1 MLERANTYGYGLPRD
16 ASSQVALLPCLVP
29 IPMPLRALL
38 LAGFLVACAGPT
50 ADVTL
55 GAAGP
60 WTEGYGA
67 MNKRGI
73 DLAIEE
79 INASGGVR
87 GRPLRLLPRDDGA
100 DGARATTIALEF
112 VQNPAVSAVIGHVN
126 SGTMVA
132 AAKIYDGALPAVA
145 TTATSP
151 DLTGISP
158 WVFRVIASDSATG
171 VALGQFARRLGHRRA
186 AILYENDSYG
196 RGLADAFR
204 RSFDGTI
211 LSIDPIPSGDGDFE
225 PYIAFLKKADAG
237 LVFVAGTE
245 ASGMAILREARR
257 QKLSADF
264 LGGDGW
270 TGIVGEP
277 AAQGA
282 YVGAPFTA
290 SDERQEAQRF
300 VAAFRARYSMT
311 PDGNAALAYDA
322 TRLLAKVIEEVG
334 PDRAAIRDGLAR
346 LDDRTAHR
354 GATGAIRFQPSGDPV
369 GKDAIIARVEN
380 GDLTVAV
387 RR

>member
-1 MLERANTYGYGLPRD
+1 
-16 ASSQVALLPCLVP
+16 
-29 IPMPLRALL
+29 MPLRALL
-38 LAGFLVACAGPT
+38 LAGFVLACAGQP

-60 WTEGYGA
+60 WNEGYGA

-73 DLAIEE
+73 DLAIDE
-79 INASGGVR
+79 INANGGVR
-87 GRPLRLLPRDDGA
+87 GRPLRLLARDDGA
-100 DGARATTIALEF
+100 DGVKAATIALEF
-112 VQNPAVSAVIGHVN
+112 VQNPAVSAVVGHVN
-126 SGTMVA
+126 SSTMVA
-132 AAKIYDGALPAVA
+132 AAKIYDGTLPAVA

-171 VALGQFARRLGHRRA
+171 VELGRFARRLGHARA

-196 RGLADAFR
+196 RGLANAFR

-211 LSIDPIPSGDGDFE
+211 VSIDPIPSGDGDYE
-225 PYIAFLKKADAG
+225 PYITFLKKQDPG

-257 QKLSADF
+257 QQLTADF

-277 AAQGA
+277 AAQDA

-300 VAAFRARYSMT
+300 VAAFRARYTMT

-322 TRLLAKVIEEVG
+322 TKLLARVIEDVG
-334 PDRAAIRDGLAR
+334 PDRAAIRARLAS
-346 LDDRTAHR
+346 LDDRSAYR
-354 GATGAIRFQPSGDPV
+354 GVTGAIRFHANGDPV
-369 GKDAIIARVEN
+369 GKDVVIARVNRGE
-380 GDLTVAV
+380 LTVV
-387 RR
+387 GRR

>member
-1 MLERANTYGYGLPRD
+1 MLF
-16 ASSQVALLPCLVP
+16 
-29 IPMPLRALL
+29 RALF
-38 LAGFLVACAGPT
+38 LAGMLAACAGPT

-60 WTEGYGA
+60 WNEGYGA

-73 DLAIEE
+73 DLALEE
-79 INASGGVR
+79 INSKGGVR
-87 GRPLRLLPRDDGA
+87 GRPLRLIARDDAA
-100 DGARATTIALEF
+100 DGAKAASIAQEF
-112 VQNPAVSAVIGHVN
+112 VQTPAVSAVIGHVN
-126 SGTMVA
+126 SSTMVA
-132 AAKIYDGALPAVA
+132 AAKIYDGVLPAVS

-151 DLTGISP
+151 DLSGISP

-171 VALGQFARRLGHRRA
+171 VELGRFARRLGHSRV

-211 LSIDPIPSGDGDFE
+211 VTVDPIPSGSADYE
-225 PYIAFLKKADAG
+225 PYIAFLKRTDPG
-237 LVFVAGTE
+237 LVFIAGTE
-245 ASGMAILREARR
+245 GSGMAILREARR
-257 QKLSADF
+257 QQLSADF

-277 AAQGA
+277 AAEGA

-290 SDERQEAQRF
+290 ADERQEAQRF
-300 VAAFRARYSMT
+300 VAAFRARYGMT

-322 TRLLAKVIEEVG
+322 TKLLAAVIEETG
-334 PDRAAIRDGLAR
+334 PDRRAIRDRLAA
-346 LDDRTAHR
+346 LDDRTAYR
-354 GATGAIRFQPSGDPV
+354 GVTGAIRFQRNGDPV
-369 GKDAIIARVEN
+369 GKTVVIARVDHGE
-380 GDLTVAV
+380 LTPAG

>member
-1 MLERANTYGYGLPRD
+1 
-16 ASSQVALLPCLVP
+16 
-29 IPMPLRALL
+29 MPLRALL
-38 LAGFLVACAGPT
+38 LAGCVLACAGEP

-60 WTEGYGA
+60 WNEGYGA

-73 DLAIEE
+73 DLAVDE
-79 INASGGVR
+79 INAAGGVL
-87 GRPLRLLPRDDGA
+87 GRPLRVLARDDGA
-100 DGARATTIALEF
+100 EGAKAAAIAVEF

-171 VALGQFARRLGHRRA
+171 VELGRFARRLGHGRA

-211 LSIDPIPSGDGDFE
+211 VSFDPIPSGDGNHE
-225 PYIAFLKKADAG
+225 PYISFLKDRDPG

-245 ASGMAILREARR
+245 ASGMAILREAKR
-257 QKLSADF
+257 QKLVADF

-270 TGIVGEP
+270 TGVVGEP
-277 AAQGA
+277 AAENA
-282 YVGAPFTA
+282 WVGAPFIA
-290 SDERQEAQRF
+290 SDTRPEAQRF
-300 VAAFRARYSMT
+300 VKAFRARYNMT

-322 TRLLAKVIEEVG
+322 TKLLATIIADVG
-334 PDRAAIRDGLAR
+334 PERDAIRERLATLDG
-346 LDDRTAHR
+346 RTAYR
-354 GATGAIRFQPSGDPV
+354 GVTGAIRFDGNGDPV
-369 GKDAIIARVEN
+369 GRTAVIARVDGGE
-380 GDLTVAV
+380 LRSAE

>member
-1 MLERANTYGYGLPRD
+1 MTKL
-16 ASSQVALLPCLVP
+16 
-29 IPMPLRALL
+29 LRAPLI
-38 LAGFLVACAGPT
+38 AGLVLACAGPT
-50 ADVTL
+50 TDVTL

-79 INASGGVR
+79 INTVGGVR
-87 GRPLRLLPRDDGA
+87 GRPLRLIARDDGA
-100 DGARATTIALEF
+100 DGAKAASIALEF
-112 VQNPAVSAVIGHVN
+112 VQNPAISAVVGHVN

-132 AAKIYDGALPAVA
+132 AAGIYDGALPAVA

-151 DLTGISP
+151 DLSGISP

-171 VALGQFARRLGHRRA
+171 AELGQFARRLGHGRA

-211 LSIDPIPSGDGDFE
+211 VSIDPIPSGEADFE
-225 PYIAFLKKADAG
+225 PYIAFLKAKDPG

-257 QKLSADF
+257 QELSANF

-290 SDERQEAQRF
+290 ADDRQEAQRF
-300 VAAFRARYSMT
+300 VTAFRARFDMT

-322 TRLLAKVIEEVG
+322 TKLLAKVINDVG
-334 PDRAAIRDGLAR
+334 PDRAAIRDRLAS
-346 LDDRTAHR
+346 LTDRSAYR
-354 GATGAIRFQPSGDPV
+354 GVTGAIRFHANGDPI
-369 GKDAIIARVEN
+369 GKTVVIAKVNRGELVLA
-380 GDLTVAV
+380 GS
-387 RR
+387 R

>member
-1 MLERANTYGYGLPRD
+1 MRPGAF
-16 ASSQVALLPCLVP
+16 
-29 IPMPLRALL
+29 L
-38 LAGFLVACAGPT
+38 LAAFALACANEP
-50 ADVTL
+50 ADIVL

-60 WTEGYGA
+60 WKEGYGA
-67 MNKRGI
+67 MNQRGI
-73 DLAIEE
+73 ELAVEE
-79 INASGGVR
+79 INAAGGVR
-87 GRPLRLLPRDDGA
+87 GRPLQVLQRDDGA
-100 DGARATTIALEF
+100 DGKRAAAIALEF
-112 VQNPAVSAVIGHVN
+112 VRNPQVSAVVGHVN

-171 VALGQFARRLGHRRA
+171 VHLAQFTRRLGHTRV

-211 LSIDPIPSGDGDFE
+211 IGIDPIPSGNGNFE
-225 PYIAFLKKADAG
+225 PYVAWLKKQAPD

-257 QKLSADF
+257 QQLAAAF

-277 AAQGA
+277 AAEGS

-290 SDERQEAQRF
+290 ADQRAEAQKF
-300 VAAFRARYSMT
+300 VAAFRRKYSMT

-322 TRLLAKVIEEVG
+322 TKLLARTIHLVG
-334 PDRAAIRDGLAR
+334 PDRVAIRERLANLSER
-346 LDDRTAHR
+346 EAYR
-354 GATGAIRFQPSGDPV
+354 GVTGAIRFHATGDPFNKSV
-369 GKDAIIARVEN
+369 IIARVQDGE
-380 GDLTVAV
+380 LIVAGS
-387 RR
+387 R

>member
-1 MLERANTYGYGLPRD
+1 MT
-16 ASSQVALLPCLVP
+16 
-29 IPMPLRALL
+29 MPLRTLL
-38 LAGFLVACAGPT
+38 LAGCVLACAGQP

-79 INASGGVR
+79 INSAGGVR
-87 GRPLRLLPRDDGA
+87 GRPLRLVARDDGA
-100 DGARATTIALEF
+100 DGAKAAAIAVEF
-112 VQNPAVSAVIGHVN
+112 VQDPAISAVIGHVN
-126 SGTMVA
+126 SSTMVA
-132 AAKIYDGALPAVA
+132 AAKIYDADLPAVA

-171 VALGQFARRLGHRRA
+171 VELGRFARRLGHGRA

-211 LSIDPIPSGDGDFE
+211 VSFDPIPSGDGDYE
-225 PYIAFLKKADAG
+225 PYISYLKARDPG
-237 LVFVAGTE
+237 LIFVAGTE
-245 ASGMAILREARR
+245 ESGMAILREAKR
-257 QKLSADF
+257 QQLVADF

-277 AAQGA
+277 AAENA
-282 YVGAPFTA
+282 WVGAPFTA
-290 SDERQEAQRF
+290 SDPREEAQRF
-300 VAAFRARYSMT
+300 VKAFRARYNMT

-322 TRLLAKVIEEVG
+322 TKLLAKVIADVG
-334 PDRAAIRDGLAR
+334 PDREAIRERLAT
-346 LDDRTAHR
+346 LTDRTAYR
-354 GATGAIRFQPSGDPV
+354 GVTGAIRFDANGDPV
-369 GKDAIIARVEN
+369 GRTAVIARVDRGE
-380 GDLTVAV
+380 LRVAE
-387 RR
+387 RP

>member
-1 MLERANTYGYGLPRD
+1 MRSG
-16 ASSQVALLPCLVP
+16 ALFFAVF
-29 IPMPLRALL
+29 AL
-38 LAGFLVACAGPT
+38 ACADKP
-50 ADVTL
+50 ADVVL

-73 DLAIEE
+73 DLAVEE
-79 INASGGVR
+79 INAAGGVAR
-87 GRPLRLLPRDDGA
+87 RPLRILARDDSA
-100 DGARATTIALEF
+100 DGRKATAIALEF
-112 VQNPAVSAVIGHVN
+112 VRDPQVSAVIGHVN

-132 AAKIYDGALPAVA
+132 AARIYDGSLAAVA

-151 DLTGISP
+151 DITGISP

-171 VALGQFARRLGHRRA
+171 VDLAHFARRLGHTRV

-211 LSIDPIPSGDGDFE
+211 ISYDPIPSGAGNFE
-225 PYIAFLKKADAG
+225 PYVAYIRQQAPDV
-237 LVFVAGTE
+237 VFIAGTE
-245 ASGMAILREARR
+245 ASGMAILREAKR
-257 QKLSADF
+257 QQLTTAF

-277 AAQGA
+277 AAEGS

-290 SDERQEAQRF
+290 SDQRPEAQRF
-300 VAAFRARYSMT
+300 VTAFRRKYSMT

-322 TRLLAKVIEEVG
+322 TKLLARIIQQVG
-334 PDRAAIRDGLAR
+334 TDRAAIREKLAS
-346 LDDRTAHR
+346 LDETSAYR
-354 GATGAIRFQPSGDPV
+354 GVTGSIRFHESGDPV
-369 GKDAIIARVEN
+369 GKTVVIARVHN
-380 GDLTVAV
+380 GELIVAGT
-387 RR
+387 R

>member
-1 MLERANTYGYGLPRD
+1 MKTP
-16 ASSQVALLPCLVP
+16 V
-29 IPMPLRALL
+29 RALL
-38 LAGFLVACAGPT
+38 ITGFAVACAGPS

-60 WTEGYGA
+60 WNEGYGA

-79 INASGGVR
+79 INANRGVR
-87 GRPLRLLPRDDGA
+87 GRPLRLLARDDGA
-100 DGARATTIALEF
+100 DGAKAAAIALEF
-112 VQNPAVSAVIGHVN
+112 VQNPAISAVVGHVN
-126 SGTMVA
+126 SSTMVA
-132 AAKIYDGALPAVA
+132 AAKIYDGALPAIA

-171 VALGQFARRLGHRRA
+171 VELGRFARRLGHTRA

-211 LSIDPIPSGDGDFE
+211 VSIDPIPSGNGDYE
-225 PYIAFLKKADAG
+225 PYIAFLKTQSPG

-245 ASGMAILREARR
+245 ESGMAILREARK
-257 QKLSADF
+257 QQFSVDF

-300 VAAFRARYSMT
+300 VAAFKARYGMT

-322 TRLLAKVIEEVG
+322 TKMLAKVIEEVG
-334 PDRAAIRDGLAR
+334 PDRTAIRDYLAGLNERRAY
-346 LDDRTAHR
+346 R
-354 GATGAIRFQPSGDPV
+354 GVTGVIRFQPNGDPV
-369 GKDAIIARVEN
+369 GKTVVIARVNRGE
-380 GDLTVAV
+380 LTVAGS
-387 RR
+387 R

>member
-1 MLERANTYGYGLPRD
+1 MRLRAPRQRVMYGSAFP
-16 ASSQVALLPCLVP
+16 LLRSLT
-29 IPMPLRALL
+29 PMRSGALL
-38 LAGFLVACAGPT
+38 LAAFALACANEP
-50 ADVTL
+50 ADIVL

-60 WTEGYGA
+60 WKEGYGA

-73 DLAIEE
+73 DLAVEE

-87 GRPLRLLPRDDGA
+87 GRPLRVLDRDDGA
-100 DGARATTIALEF
+100 DGKRAASIALEF
-112 VQNPAVSAVIGHVN
+112 VRNPQVSAVIGHVN

-171 VALGQFARRLGHRRA
+171 VQLAQFVRRLGHTRV

-196 RGLADAFR
+196 RGLAEAFR
-204 RSFDGTI
+204 RSFQGVI
-211 LSIDPIPSGDGDFE
+211 LGIDPIPSGAGDFE
-225 PYIAFLKKADAG
+225 PYISFLKRQAPD

-245 ASGMAILREARR
+245 ASGMAILREAKR
-257 QKLSADF
+257 QELTAAF
-264 LGGDGW
+264 IGGDGW

-277 AAQGA
+277 AAEGS

-290 SDERQEAQRF
+290 ADQRVEAQKF
-300 VAAFRARYSMT
+300 VTAFRRKYSMT

-322 TRLLAKVIEEVG
+322 TKLLARVVGEVG
-334 PDRAAIRDGLAR
+334 PDRAAIRERLAS
-346 LDDRTAHR
+346 LDERTAYR
-354 GATGAIRFQPSGDPV
+354 GVTGAIHFLDTGDPF
-369 GKDAIIARVEN
+369 GKSVIIARVHDGE
-380 GDLTVAV
+380 LIVAGT
-387 RR
+387 R

>member
-1 MLERANTYGYGLPRD
+1 MKT
-16 ASSQVALLPCLVP
+16 
-29 IPMPLRALL
+29 PLRALL
-38 LAGFLVACAGPT
+38 IAGLALACSGPT
-50 ADVTL
+50 AEVTV

-73 DLAIEE
+73 DLAIDE

-87 GRPLRLLPRDDGA
+87 GNPLRVLARDDGA
-100 DGARATTIALEF
+100 DGARAATIALEF
-112 VQNPAVSAVIGHVN
+112 VRNPAVSAVIGHVN
-126 SGTMVA
+126 SSTMVA
-132 AAKIYDGALPAVA
+132 AAKIYDGALPAVS

-151 DLTGISP
+151 DLSGISP

-171 VALGQFARRLGHRRA
+171 VELGRFAGRLGHHRV

-204 RSFDGTI
+204 RSFDGT
-211 LSIDPIPSGDGDFE
+211 LVTIDPIPSGTADYE
-225 PYIAFLKKADAG
+225 PYIAYLKQRDPG

-257 QKLSADF
+257 QGLTADF

-277 AAQGA
+277 AAEGA

-290 SDERQEAQRF
+290 SDQRQEAQRF
-300 VAAFRARYSMT
+300 VAAFRGRFGMT
-311 PDGNAALAYDA
+311 PDANAALAYDA
-322 TRLLAKVIEEVG
+322 TKLLARTLQRVG
-334 PDRAAIRDGLAR
+334 PDREAVRDHLAG
-346 LDDRTAHR
+346 LDDRTAYI
-354 GATGAIRFQPSGDPV
+354 GVTGAIRFHANGDPV
-369 GKDAIIARVEN
+369 GKSAVIARVTN
-380 GDLTVAV
+380 GELTTAA

>member
-1 MLERANTYGYGLPRD
+1 MT
-16 ASSQVALLPCLVP
+16 
-29 IPMPLRALL
+29 MPLRALL
-38 LAGFLVACAGPT
+38 IAGLALACSGPT
-50 ADVTL
+50 AEVTV

-60 WTEGYGA
+60 WNEGYGA

-73 DLAIEE
+73 ELAIDE
-79 INASGGVR
+79 INSSGGVR
-87 GRPLRLLPRDDGA
+87 GNPLRVLARDDGA
-100 DGARATTIALEF
+100 DGAKAATIALEF

-126 SGTMVA
+126 SSTMVA

-151 DLTGISP
+151 DISGISP

-171 VALGQFARRLGHRRA
+171 VELGQFARRLGHTRV

-196 RGLADAFR
+196 RGLAEAFR
-204 RSFDGTI
+204 RSFDGT
-211 LSIDPIPSGDGDFE
+211 LVTVDPIPAGAGDFE
-225 PYIAFLKKADAG
+225 PYIAYLKQRDPG

-257 QKLSADF
+257 QGLTADF

-277 AAQGA
+277 AAEGA

-290 SDERQEAQRF
+290 SDQRQEAQRF
-300 VAAFRARYSMT
+300 VAAFRARFGMT

-322 TRLLAKVIEEVG
+322 TKLLARTLQQVG
-334 PDRAAIRDGLAR
+334 PDRAAVRDRLAA
-346 LDDRTAHR
+346 LDDRTAYI
-354 GATGAIRFQPSGDPV
+354 GVTGAIRFHPNGDPV
-369 GKDAIIARVEN
+369 GKSAVIARVSHGE
-380 GDLTVAV
+380 LTTAG

>member
-1 MLERANTYGYGLPRD
+1 MK
-16 ASSQVALLPCLVP
+16 
-29 IPMPLRALL
+29 MPLRALL
-38 LAGFLVACAGPT
+38 IAGLALACSGPT
-50 ADVTL
+50 VEMTL

-60 WTEGYGA
+60 WNEGYGA

-73 DLAIEE
+73 DLAIDE
-79 INASGGVR
+79 INAAGGVR
-87 GRPLRLLPRDDGA
+87 GRPLRLLARDDGA
-100 DGARATTIALEF
+100 DGAKAAAIALEF
-112 VQNPAVSAVIGHVN
+112 VQNPAISAVIGHVN
-126 SGTMVA
+126 SSTMVA

-151 DLTGISP
+151 DLSGISP

-171 VALGQFARRLGHRRA
+171 VELGQFARRLGHSRA

-211 LSIDPIPSGDGDFE
+211 VTLDPIASGEGNYE
-225 PYIAFLKKADAG
+225 PYIAYLKTRDPG

-257 QKLSADF
+257 QGLVADF

-277 AAQGA
+277 AAEGA

-290 SDERQEAQRF
+290 SDQRQEAQQF
-300 VAAFRARYSMT
+300 VM
-311 PDGNAALAYDA
+311 P
-322 TRLLAKVIEEVG
+322 
-334 PDRAAIRDGLAR
+334 
-346 LDDRTAHR
+346 
-354 GATGAIRFQPSGDPV
+354 
-369 GKDAIIARVEN
+369 
-380 GDLTVAV
+380 
-387 RR
+387 

>member
-1 MLERANTYGYGLPRD
+1 MK
-16 ASSQVALLPCLVP
+16 
-29 IPMPLRALL
+29 MPLRALL
-38 LAGFLVACAGPT
+38 ISGLVIACSSPAVE
-50 ADVTL
+50 VTV

-60 WTEGYGA
+60 WNEGYGA

-73 DLAIEE
+73 DLAIGE
-79 INASGGVR
+79 INSSGGVR
-87 GRPLRLLPRDDGA
+87 GRPLRLLARDDGA
-100 DGARATTIALEF
+100 DGAKAATIALEF

-132 AAKIYDGALPAVA
+132 AAKIYDGALAAVA

-151 DLTGISP
+151 DLSGISP

-171 VALGQFARRLGHRRA
+171 VELGQFARRLGHSRA

-204 RSFDGTI
+204 RSFDGTVVT
-211 LSIDPIPSGDGDFE
+211 LDPIPGNGDFE
-225 PYIAFLKKADAG
+225 PYVAYLKRRDPG

-257 QKLSADF
+257 QGLTADF

-277 AAQGA
+277 AAEGA

-290 SDERQEAQRF
+290 SDQRQEAQRF
-300 VAAFRARYSMT
+300 VAAFRARYGMT

-322 TRLLAKVIEEVG
+322 TKLIARTIEQVG
-334 PDRAAIRDGLAR
+334 PDRTAVRNRLAS
-346 LDDRTAHR
+346 LDDRTAYV
-354 GATGAIRFQPSGDPV
+354 GVTGAILFHANGDPV
-369 GKDAIIARVEN
+369 GKSVVIARVKHGELSAA
-380 GDLTVAV
+380 GS
-387 RR
+387 R

>member
-1 MLERANTYGYGLPRD
+1 MR
-16 ASSQVALLPCLVP
+16 
-29 IPMPLRALL
+29 LRALL
-38 LAGFLVACAGPT
+38 LAGSVLACAGQP

-60 WTEGYGA
+60 WNEGYGA

-73 DLAIEE
+73 ELALEE
-79 INASGGVR
+79 INAQGGVR
-87 GRPLRLLPRDDGA
+87 GRPLKLLARDDGA
-100 DGARATTIALEF
+100 DGAKAATIALEF
-112 VQNPAVSAVIGHVN
+112 VTNPAVSAVIGHVN

-151 DLTGISP
+151 DLSGISR
-158 WVFRVIASDSATG
+158 WVFRVIGSDSATG
-171 VALGQFARRLGHRRA
+171 VALGRFAARLGHQRV

-211 LSIDPIPSGDGDFE
+211 VSIDPITSGDGDYE
-225 PYIAFLKKADAG
+225 PYISFLKQHDVP

-245 ASGMAILREARR
+245 QSGMAILREARR
-257 QKLSADF
+257 QRLTADF

-277 AAQGA
+277 AAHGA
-282 YVGAPFTA
+282 YMGAPFTA

-300 VAAFRARYSMT
+300 VAAFRARYGTT

-322 TRLLAKVIEEVG
+322 TKLLAAAIEKVG
-334 PDRAAIRDGLAR
+334 PDRAAIREHLAGLDAQS
-346 LDDRTAHR
+346 AYR
-354 GATGAIRFQPSGDPV
+354 GVTGSIRFHANGDPV
-369 GKDAIIARVEN
+369 GKNVVIARVNRGE
-380 GDLTVAV
+380 LTVAGT
-387 RR
+387 R

>member
-1 MLERANTYGYGLPRD
+1 
-16 ASSQVALLPCLVP
+16 
-29 IPMPLRALL
+29 MPLRALL
-38 LAGFLVACAGPT
+38 LAGFLLACAGSP

-67 MNKRGI
+67 MNKRGM
-73 DLAIEE
+73 DLAIAE

-87 GRPLRLLPRDDGA
+87 GRPLTVVARDDGA
-100 DGARATTIALEF
+100 DGAKAATIALEF
-112 VQNPAVSAVIGHVN
+112 VRNPAISAVIGHVN

-132 AAKIYDGALPAVA
+132 AAKIYDAALPAVA

-171 VALGQFARRLGHRRA
+171 VELARFARRLGHSRA

-204 RSFDGTI
+204 RNFEGTI
-211 LSIDPIPSGDGDFE
+211 VSIDPIPSGDGNFE
-225 PYIAFLKKADAG
+225 PYIAFLKQSSPG
-237 LVFVAGTE
+237 LIFVAGTE

-257 QKLSADF
+257 QRLDAEF
-264 LGGDGW
+264 IGGDGW
-270 TGIVGEP
+270 TGIIGEP
-277 AAQGA
+277 AAEGA

-290 SDERQEAQRF
+290 SDQRKEAQVF

-322 TRLLAKVIEEVG
+322 TKLLARVIDDVG
-334 PDRAAIRDGLAR
+334 PGREAIRDRLAS
-346 LDDRTAHR
+346 LDERTAYT
-354 GATGAIRFQPSGDPV
+354 GVTGAIRFRENGDPV
-369 GKDAIIARVEN
+369 GKDVVITRVHQRELIAAGNR
-380 GDLTVAV
+380 
-387 RR
+387 

>member
-1 MLERANTYGYGLPRD
+1 MT
-16 ASSQVALLPCLVP
+16 
-29 IPMPLRALL
+29 MPLRTRL
-38 LAGFLVACAGPT
+38 LAGCVLACAAPA

-60 WTEGYGA
+60 WNEGYGA

-73 DLAIEE
+73 DLAVEE

-87 GRPLRLLPRDDGA
+87 GRPLRLLARDDGA
-100 DGARATTIALEF
+100 DGAKAAAIALDF
-112 VQNPAVSAVIGHVN
+112 VRNPAVSAVIGHVN
-126 SGTMVA
+126 SGAAVA
-132 AAKIYDGALPAVA
+132 AAKIYDGSLPAVA

-151 DLTGISP
+151 YLTVISS

-171 VALGQFARRLGHRRA
+171 VELGRFARRLGHGRA

-211 LSIDPIPSGDGDFE
+211 VSIDPIPSGIADFE
-225 PYIAFLKKADAG
+225 PFISFLKARDPG
-237 LVFVAGTE
+237 LIFVAGTE

-257 QKLSADF
+257 QGLIADF

-282 YVGAPFTA
+282 WVGAPFTA

-300 VAAFRARYSMT
+300 VTAFRARYEMA

-322 TRLLAKVIEEVG
+322 TKLLAKVINDVG
-334 PDRAAIRDGLAR
+334 PDRDAIRERLAS
-346 LDDRTAHR
+346 LDERTAYR
-354 GATGAIRFQPSGDPV
+354 GVTGPIRFDGRGDPIGRTAV
-369 GKDAIIARVEN
+369 IARVDRGE
-380 GDLTVAV
+380 LKVAGT
-387 RR
+387 R

>member
-1 MLERANTYGYGLPRD
+1 
-16 ASSQVALLPCLVP
+16 
-29 IPMPLRALL
+29 MPLRALL
-38 LAGFLVACAGPT
+38 LAGFLVACAGQP

-79 INASGGVR
+79 INAGGGVR
-87 GRPLRLLPRDDGA
+87 GRPLRLLARDDGA
-100 DGARATTIALEF
+100 DGAKAATIAVEF
-112 VQNPAVSAVIGHVN
+112 VQNPAISAVVGHVN
-126 SGTMVA
+126 SSTMVA
-132 AAKIYDGALPAVA
+132 AAKIYDGARPAVA

-171 VALGQFARRLGHRRA
+171 VELGRFARRLGHGRA
-186 AILYENDSYG
+186 GILYENDSYG
-196 RGLADAFR
+196 RGLAEAFR

-211 LSIDPIPSGDGDFE
+211 VSIDPIPSGNGDYE
-225 PYIAFLKKADAG
+225 PYIAFLKTRDPG

-257 QKLSADF
+257 QQLTADF

-300 VAAFRARYSMT
+300 VAAFRARYDMI

-322 TRLLAKVIEEVG
+322 TKLLAKVIEAVG
-334 PDRAAIRDGLAR
+334 PDRAAIRERLAS
-346 LDDRTAHR
+346 LDDRSAYR
-354 GATGAIRFQPSGDPV
+354 GVTGAIRFHANGDPV
-369 GKDAIIARVEN
+369 GKDVVIARVNRGE
-380 GDLTVAV
+380 LTVAGG
-387 RR
+387 R

>member
-1 MLERANTYGYGLPRD
+1 MLERVNTYGYALSND
-16 ASSQVALLPCLVP
+16 ASCEGSDSPHPVP
-29 IPMPLRALL
+29 MTTPLRTLL
-38 LAGFLVACAGPT
+38 LAGCVLACAGQP

-60 WTEGYGA
+60 WNEGYGA

-73 DLAIEE
+73 DLAVEE
-79 INASGGVR
+79 INAAGGVR
-87 GRPLRLLPRDDGA
+87 GRPLRLLARDDAA
-100 DGARATTIALEF
+100 DGARAAAIAVEF
-112 VQNPAVSAVIGHVN
+112 VQNPAVSAVVGHVN

-171 VALGQFARRLGHRRA
+171 VELGRFARRLGHGRA

-211 LSIDPIPSGDGDFE
+211 VSFDPIPSGAGDYE
-225 PYIAFLKKADAG
+225 PYISFLKDRDPG
-237 LVFVAGTE
+237 LIFVAGTE
-245 ASGMAILREARR
+245 ESGMAILREAKR
-257 QKLSADF
+257 QKLAADF

-270 TGIVGEP
+270 TGVVGEP
-277 AAQGA
+277 AAENA
-282 YVGAPFTA
+282 WVGAPFTA
-290 SDERQEAQRF
+290 SDTRAEAQRF
-300 VAAFRARYSMT
+300 VKAFRARFNMT

-322 TRLLAKVIEEVG
+322 TKLLAKVIADVG
-334 PDRAAIRDGLAR
+334 PGRDAIRERLAS
-346 LDDRTAHR
+346 LDSRTAFH
-354 GATGAIRFQPSGDPV
+354 GVTGSIRFDGNGDPDGRTAV
-369 GKDAIIARVEN
+369 IARVEA
-380 GDLTVAV
+380 GELTLAE

>member
-1 MLERANTYGYGLPRD
+1 MRAGTL
-16 ASSQVALLPCLVP
+16 VLVFFAL
-29 IPMPLRALL
+29 
-38 LAGFLVACAGPT
+38 ACADKPT
-50 ADVTL
+50 DVVF

-60 WTEGYGA
+60 WNEGYGA

-73 DLAIEE
+73 DLAVDE
-79 INASGGVR
+79 INAAGGIR
-87 GRPLRLLPRDDGA
+87 GRPLRILARDDGA
-100 DGARATTIALEF
+100 DGTKATAIALEF
-112 VQNPAVSAVIGHVN
+112 VRDPQISAVVGHVN

-132 AAKIYDGALPAVA
+132 AAKIYDEALPAVA

-171 VALGQFARRLGHRRA
+171 VDLAQFARRLGYARA

-204 RSFDGTI
+204 RSFGGVVV
-211 LSIDPIPSGDGDFE
+211 SIDPIASGAGNFE
-225 PYIAFLKKADAG
+225 PYIAFLRKLAPD

-257 QKLSADF
+257 QQLKSAF

-277 AAQGA
+277 AAEGS

-290 SDERQEAQRF
+290 ADQRPDAQRF
-300 VAAFRARYSMT
+300 VTSFRRKYSMT

-322 TRLLAKVIEEVG
+322 TKLLARIVQQVG
-334 PDRAAIRDGLAR
+334 PDRAAIRERLAQ
-346 LDDRTAHR
+346 LDERTAYR
-354 GATGAIRFQPSGDPV
+354 GVTGSIRFHESGDPV
-369 GKDAIIARVEN
+369 GKSVVIARVHNRE
-380 GDLTVAV
+380 LIVAGT
-387 RR
+387 R

>member
-1 MLERANTYGYGLPRD
+1 
-16 ASSQVALLPCLVP
+16 
-29 IPMPLRALL
+29 MPLRALL
-38 LAGFLVACAGPT
+38 LAGFLIACAGQP
-50 ADVTL
+50 ADITL

-67 MNKRGI
+67 MNRRGME
-73 DLAIEE
+73 LAVDE
-79 INASGGVR
+79 INEGGGVR
-87 GRPLRLLPRDDGA
+87 GRPLRLLARDDGA
-100 DGARATTIALEF
+100 DGAKAAAIALEF
-112 VQNPAVSAVIGHVN
+112 VNNLAVSAVVGHVN

-151 DLTGISP
+151 DITGISP

-171 VALGQFARRLGHRRA
+171 VELARFARRLGHSTA

-204 RSFDGTI
+204 RNFEGRI
-211 LSIDPIPSGDGDFE
+211 VSIDPIPGGTRDFE
-225 PYIAFLKKADAG
+225 PYVAFLRQKAPG

-257 QKLSADF
+257 QRLDAEF

-277 AAQGA
+277 AAEGA

-290 SDERQEAQRF
+290 SDHRKEAQEF
-300 VAAFRARYSMT
+300 VSAFRARFSMV

-322 TRLLAKVIEEVG
+322 TKLLAHVIEQVG
-334 PDRAAIRDGLAR
+334 PDREAIRDRLAS
-346 LDDRTAHR
+346 LDERTAYR
-354 GATGAIRFQPSGDPV
+354 GVTGAIRFLANGDPV
-369 GKDAIIARVEN
+369 GKDVVIARVHDR
-380 GDLTVAV
+380 DLIAAV
-387 RR
+387 SR

>member
-1 MLERANTYGYGLPRD
+1 
-16 ASSQVALLPCLVP
+16 
-29 IPMPLRALL
+29 MPLRALL
-38 LAGFLVACAGPT
+38 LAGFVLACAGQP

-60 WTEGYGA
+60 WNEGYGA

-73 DLAIEE
+73 DLAIDE
-79 INASGGVR
+79 INANGGVR
-87 GRPLRLLPRDDGA
+87 GRPLRLVARDDGA
-100 DGARATTIALEF
+100 DGAKAATIALEF
-112 VQNPAVSAVIGHVN
+112 VQNAAISAVVGHVN
-126 SGTMVA
+126 SSTMVA

-171 VALGQFARRLGHRRA
+171 AELGRFARRLGHGRA

-211 LSIDPIPSGDGDFE
+211 ISIDPIPSGDGDYE
-225 PYIAFLKKADAG
+225 PYITFIKMRDPG

-257 QKLSADF
+257 QQLTADF

-282 YVGAPFTA
+282 FVGAPFTA
-290 SDERQEAQRF
+290 SDQRQEAQRF
-300 VAAFRARYSMT
+300 VVAFRARYATT

-322 TRLLAKVIEEVG
+322 TKLLARVIEEVG
-334 PDRAAIRDGLAR
+334 PDRAAIRARLAD
-346 LDDRTAHR
+346 LDDRNAYR
-354 GATGAIRFQPSGDPV
+354 GVTGSIRFHANGDPV
-369 GKDAIIARVEN
+369 GKDVVIARVN
-380 GDLTVAV
+380 YGQLMAV
-387 RR
+387 GSR

>member
-1 MLERANTYGYGLPRD
+1 
-16 ASSQVALLPCLVP
+16 
-29 IPMPLRALL
+29 MPLRALL
-38 LAGFLVACAGPT
+38 LAGFVLACAGQP

-73 DLAIEE
+73 DLAVEE
-79 INASGGVR
+79 INAGGGVR
-87 GRPLRLLPRDDGA
+87 GRPLRLIARDDGA
-100 DGARATTIALEF
+100 DGAKATTIALEF
-112 VQNPAVSAVIGHVN
+112 VRNRAVSAVVGHVN
-126 SGTMVA
+126 SSTMVA

-158 WVFRVIASDSATG
+158 WVFRVIASDSASG
-171 VALGQFARRLGHRRA
+171 VELGRFARRLGHGRA

-196 RGLADAFR
+196 RGLAEAFR

-211 LSIDPIPSGDGDFE
+211 ISIDPIPSGNGDFE
-225 PYIAFLKKADAG
+225 PYIAFLKARDPG

-257 QKLSADF
+257 QELTADF
-264 LGGDGW
+264 IGGDGW

-300 VAAFRARYSMT
+300 VAAFRARYDMT

-322 TRLLAKVIEEVG
+322 TRLLAKVIESVG
-334 PDRAAIRDGLAR
+334 PDRTAIRARLAS
-346 LDDRTAHR
+346 LDDRSAYR
-354 GATGAIRFQPSGDPV
+354 GVTGAIRFHDNGDPV
-369 GKDAIIARVEN
+369 GKDVVIARVN
-380 GDLTVAV
+380 FGKLTVAGS
-387 RR
+387 R

>member
-1 MLERANTYGYGLPRD
+1 MRSGAF
-16 ASSQVALLPCLVP
+16 
-29 IPMPLRALL
+29 L
-38 LAGFLVACAGPT
+38 LAAFALSCASEP
-50 ADVTL
+50 ADVVL

-60 WTEGYGA
+60 WKEGYGA

-73 DLAIEE
+73 ELAVEE

-87 GRPLRLLPRDDGA
+87 GRPLRVLDRDDGA
-100 DGARATTIALEF
+100 DGKRAATIALEF
-112 VQNPAVSAVIGHVN
+112 VRNPEVSAVIGHVN

-158 WVFRVIASDSATG
+158 WVFRVIGSDSASG
-171 VALGQFARRLGHRRA
+171 VQLAQFVRRLGHVRV

-196 RGLADAFR
+196 RGLAEAFR
-204 RSFDGTI
+204 RSFEGTI
-211 LSIDPIPSGDGDFE
+211 LGVDPIPSGAGDFE
-225 PYIAFLKKADAG
+225 PYIAFLKQQSPD

-257 QKLSADF
+257 QELTATF
-264 LGGDGW
+264 IGGDGW

-277 AAQGA
+277 AAEGS

-290 SDERQEAQRF
+290 ADQRPEAQKF
-300 VAAFRARYSMT
+300 VTAFRRKYAMT

-322 TRLLAKVIEEVG
+322 TKLLARVIQQVG
-334 PDRAAIRDGLAR
+334 PDRAAIRDRLAS
-346 LDDRTAHR
+346 LDERSAYR
-354 GATGAIRFQPSGDPV
+354 GVTGAIRFHETGDPV
-369 GKDAIIARVEN
+369 GKSVIIARVHDGE
-380 GDLTVAV
+380 LIVAGG
-387 RR
+387 R

>member
-1 MLERANTYGYGLPRD
+1 MPR
-16 ASSQVALLPCLVP
+16 
-29 IPMPLRALL
+29 RALL
-38 LAGFLVACAGPT
+38 LTGFLVACAGQP

-60 WTEGYGA
+60 WNEGYGA

-73 DLAIEE
+73 DLAVEE
-79 INASGGVR
+79 LNANGGVR
-87 GRPLRLLPRDDGA
+87 GRPLRLIARDDGA
-100 DGARATTIALEF
+100 DGARAAAIALEF
-112 VQNPAVSAVIGHVN
+112 VNTPAISAVVGHVN

-171 VALGQFARRLGHRRA
+171 VELGRFARRLGHGRA

-211 LSIDPIPSGDGDFE
+211 VSIDPIPSGDGDYE
-225 PYIAFLKKADAG
+225 PYIAFLKSRDPG

-257 QKLSADF
+257 QQLSADF

-270 TGIVGEP
+270 TGVVGEP

-300 VAAFRARYSMT
+300 VAAFKARYGMT

-322 TRLLAKVIEEVG
+322 TRLLAKLIEDVG
-334 PDRAAIRDGLAR
+334 PDREDIRDGLAS
-346 LDDRTAHR
+346 LDDRSAYR
-354 GATGAIRFQPSGDPV
+354 GVTGAIRFHANGDPV
-369 GKDAIIARVEN
+369 GKNVVIARVNRGELSVS
-380 GDLTVAV
+380 GS
-387 RR
+387 R